1 MSVEEIIG
9 LSLALLVMLV
19 GVAGCVIP
27 GIPGTPLVLAA
38 AVAHRLYFGQHS
50 AHTWVLAT
58 LAGLAVLS
66 MLVDYVAGMVGA
78 RKLGATWRGVLGAVL
93 GGVVGLFFSLPG
105 ILLGPFI
112 GATLLEFAGGRKLKP
127 AAKAGLGATLGLLV
141 GAVGKVSLAVAMV
154 LLFAVS
160 VIYRSGG

>member
-38 AVAHRLYFGQHS
+38 AVGHRLYFGQHS
-50 AHTWVLAT
+50 AHTWVLVT
-58 LAGLAVLS
+58 LTGLTVLS

-112 GATLLEFAGGRKLKP
+112 GATLLEFVGGRELKP